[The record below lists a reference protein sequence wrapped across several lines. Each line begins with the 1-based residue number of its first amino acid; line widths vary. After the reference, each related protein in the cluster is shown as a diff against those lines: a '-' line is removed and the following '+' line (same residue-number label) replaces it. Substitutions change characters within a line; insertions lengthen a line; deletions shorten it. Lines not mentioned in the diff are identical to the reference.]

1 MIEKPLGFY
10 PVTLNPVLALARLS
24 EGQQPGKVY
33 RIDYPSLRL
42 GMEHPSKFQAYNQ
55 SQNRKADR
63 DYDST
68 VCSLPSRQGNQIIGH
83 SKV

>member
-10 PVTLNPVLALARLS
+10 PVTLNPVLALVQLS

-42 GMEHPSKFQAYNQ
+42 GVEQPSKFQAYNQ
-55 SQNRKADR
+55 SQTAKQIGITIPQSVLYRAD
-63 DYDST
+63 
-68 VCSLPSRQGNQIIGH
+68 
-83 SKV
+83 KVIK

>member
-1 MIEKPLGFY
+1 
-10 PVTLNPVLALARLS
+10 
-24 EGQQPGKVY
+24 
-33 RIDYPSLRL
+33 
-42 GMEHPSKFQAYNQ
+42 MEQPSKFQAYNQ

-83 SKV
+83 AKSKTCTERSRSIGNLKSAQWGGKETNVETIVDEKYR